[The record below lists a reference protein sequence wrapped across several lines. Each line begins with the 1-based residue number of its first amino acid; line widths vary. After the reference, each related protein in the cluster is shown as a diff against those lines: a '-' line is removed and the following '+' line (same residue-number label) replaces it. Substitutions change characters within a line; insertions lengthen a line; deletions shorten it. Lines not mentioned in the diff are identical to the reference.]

1 MHPTTTPQKSAPATP
16 RAKHIRKAPKSAKI
30 SINVAEELLIRTKV
44 LEGLANLQDCLKGL
58 AAQYIHHT
66 NTVLGDHAG
75 ALDAVAAMAKF
86 SENTAAGLGS
96 GVGASAQRAA
106 SPARST
112 VEDGKKPERKKRQHD
127 PDAPKRPL
135 TPFFLYMQTA
145 RPIIA
150 GDLGPEVAKG
160 AVSNEG
166 TLRWANMDQES
177 KLVCVLPFLHLE
189 STANCSSSGPLLT
202 RRIFVCITLACTTT
216 NKDSRR
222 RRT

>member
-1 MHPTTTPQKSAPATP
+1 MDPTTTPPKFAPAIS
-16 RAKHIRKAPKSAKI
+16 RAKHLRKPAKSAKI
-30 SINVAEELLIRTKV
+30 RINVAEELLTGTKV

-66 NTVLGDHAG
+66 NTVLGDHSG
-75 ALDAVAAMAKF
+75 ALDAVAAMAKITGD
-86 SENTAAGLGS
+86 TAAVLGS
-96 GVGASAQRAA
+96 GVGGSAQRAA
-106 SPARST
+106 SPARSV

-166 TLRWANMDQES
+166 THRWANMDKES
-177 KLVCVLPFLHLE
+177 KLVRTLPHLHLE
-189 STANCSSSGPLLT
+189 YC
-202 RRIFVCITLACTTT
+202 
-216 NKDSRR
+216 
-222 RRT
+222 